1 MGVNLH
7 PTVEDLRAIDQPE
20 HYILQK
26 KVNYVPIVDTP
37 DEPARVELR
46 MMYLWPPDRDQ
57 PILINN
63 LVRLSKGEMIG
74 VRYNKGKSWV
84 GGTLGYFES

>member
-1 MGVNLH
+1 
-7 PTVEDLRAIDQPE
+7 
-20 HYILQK
+20 
-26 KVNYVPIVDTP
+26 
-37 DEPARVELR
+37 
-46 MMYLWPPDRDQ
+46 MMYLWPEDVER

-84 GGTLGYFES
+84 GGTLGYFEQ